1 MTGLRYPIAMDTS
14 HDAAAAAAWV
24 ARFRELWR
32 DGNIDSLRELMHAD
46 TRNLIPP
53 MREPADCEGVIA
65 MFKQS
70 LERMPDLRIE
80 VIRWAASGDAVFL
93 EWLATA
99 TVAGRPIRW
108 QGVDRVRLR
117 DGRTFEGQVY
127 WDTRRVAEMVAEAAS
142 GAG

>member
-1 MTGLRYPIAMDTS
+1 MDTS
-14 HDAAAAAAWV
+14 HDDAAAAAASWV
-24 ARFRELWR
+24 AQFRAHWR
-32 DGNIDSLRELMHAD
+32 DGNIDRLRELMHPD
-46 TRNLIPP
+46 TQNLIPP
-53 MREPADCEGVIA
+53 MREPADREGVIA
-65 MFKQS
+65 MFKQT
-70 LERMPDLRIE
+70 LERMPDLRLE

-93 EWLATA
+93 EWAATA

-127 WDTRRVAEMVAEAAS
+127 WDTRRVAELFAEAAS